1 MAAEA
6 LTITLPD
13 EAGWMLDEPGR
24 VEALTLLARNR
35 QYIPVVEDITP
46 KQFEFLCAPELEVM
60 YGGAAGGGKSVALL
74 VAALMY
80 VHVPDYS
87 ALLLRRTYAD
97 LALPRALMDL
107 AHEWL
112 SNTDAHWTA
121 ATRTW
126 DFPSGARLSFGYL
139 DNERDKFRYQSAAF
153 QFIGFDELTQFTET
167 QYRYLFSRLRRVE
180 ASVVPL
186 RMRSATNPGGD
197 GHEWV
202 HQRFMV
208 EHDEARRFIPA
219 TLEDNP
225 HLDAEE
231 YDAALAQLDPVT
243 RAQLRRG
250 DWDIRPTG
258 NMFRRQWF
266 PVLDA
271 MPAGMRW
278 RWVRFWDMAA
288 QSAKAKEAGSGD
300 WAAGCLMGTDGNR
313 YCIADVRHARGTPG
327 ELEALV
333 TQTAALD
340 GIGVVVVMEQEPGS
354 NGLIAVDH
362 YRQALAGY
370 AFYGRPSTGSKVVR
384 AQPLSAQAEA
394 GAVSVVRGEW
404 NGRFFDEA
412 EGFPTGAND
421 DQVDSASGAFGQ
433 LTGPVE
439 ILTYLEAEDVLY
451 QFESDELGAARL

>member
-1 MAAEA
+1 
-6 LTITLPD
+6 
-13 EAGWMLDEPGR
+13 
-24 VEALTLLARNR
+24 
-35 QYIPVVEDITP
+35 
-46 KQFEFLCAPELEVM
+46 
-60 YGGAAGGGKSVALL
+60 
-74 VAALMY
+74 
-80 VHVPDYS
+80 
-87 ALLLRRTYAD
+87 
-97 LALPRALMDL
+97 
-107 AHEWL
+107 
-112 SNTDAHWTA
+112 
-121 ATRTW
+121 
-126 DFPSGARLSFGYL
+126 
-139 DNERDKFRYQSAAF
+139 
-153 QFIGFDELTQFTET
+153 
-167 QYRYLFSRLRRVE
+167 
-180 ASVVPL
+180 
-186 RMRSATNPGGD
+186 
-197 GHEWV
+197 
-202 HQRFMV
+202 
-208 EHDEARRFIPA
+208 
-219 TLEDNP
+219 
-225 HLDAEE
+225 
-231 YDAALAQLDPVT
+231 
-243 RAQLRRG
+243 
-250 DWDIRPTG
+250 
-258 NMFRRQWF
+258 
-266 PVLDA
+266 
-271 MPAGMRW
+271 
-278 RWVRFWDMAA
+278 
-288 QSAKAKEAGSGD
+288 
-300 WAAGCLMGTDGNR
+300 MGTDGNR